1 MEGIAGEIREMAYSV
16 YSFEQM
22 EQKRRATAGVRR
34 AAAGGDHT
42 DQGGKHLYG
51 QYHGKSAPGW
61 NRRFKKNGPQSIG
74 RSRGGLTTK
83 IHMVTASDRA
93 VVGFSLSGGQAHDAP
108 EGIVLLEEMQRAQE
122 QKYLLMD
129 RAYEGENVREAAVKM
144 GFTPVVPP
152 KKNRKDT
159 WDYDKERYKRR
170 NEIERYF
177 LRLKRF
183 RRIFTRYDKLDV
195 MFSGFI
201 YFAMVVDAV
210 L

>member
-1 MEGIAGEIREMAYSV
+1 MEGIAGEIWEMAYSV

-22 EQKRRATAGVRR
+22 EQKRRATAGVRG

-93 VVGFSLSGGQAHDAP
+93 AVGFSLSGGQAHDAP
-108 EGIVLLEEMQRAQE
+108 EGVELLKKIRREEE
-122 QKYLLMD
+122 QIYLLMD
-129 RAYEGENVREAAVKM
+129 RAYEGENVRAAALEQ
-144 GFTPVVPP
+144 GFEPVVPP
-152 KKNRKDT
+152 KKNRRNPRE
-159 WDYDKERYKRR
+159 YDKERYKQR
-170 NEIERYF
+170 NEIERFF

-195 MFSGFI
+195 IFCSFI
-201 YFAMVVDAV
+201 FLALICDAI
-210 L
+210 